1 MREKILDEIRRIAT
15 ENNGKV
21 PGQESF
27 STQTGIR
34 IHDWHGRY
42 WARWSDAVKE
52 AGLTPNALQQRSESD
67 FLLLKLAEAARH
79 FRHVPTSAELKMH
92 RLADPESPSH
102 STFQLNFSSKAE
114 MVSQLR
120 NWVLGRSDF
129 TDVLEFLPDA
139 ASGKTEFRSSKKAAD
154 GWVYLIKYGPH
165 HKIGRGDELEKRVKQ
180 VQTALPDK
188 GELVHAIRTDDPPGI
203 EAYWHRRFADK
214 RANGEW
220 FKLAPADITAFKRR
234 KFQ

>member
-1 MREKILDEIRRIAT
+1 MRQRILDEIRRIAV
-15 ENNGKV
+15 ENDGKV
-21 PGQESF
+21 PGQETF
-27 STQTGIR
+27 ARKTGIR
-34 IHDWHGRY
+34 VTEWLGRY

-52 AGLTPNALQQRSESD
+52 AGLMPNALQQRTGTD
-67 FLLLKLAEAARH
+67 VLLRKLAEATRH
-79 FRHVPTSAELKMH
+79 YGHVPTHAELKL
-92 RLADPESPSH
+92 RRQDDPELPWG
-102 STFQLNFSSKAE
+102 STFQDNFGTRAAMIEQFREWLASKPEFVDVRDLLPVATTAK
-114 MVSQLR
+114 LAHTR
-120 NWVLGRSDF
+120 NI
-129 TDVLEFLPDA
+129 P
-139 ASGKTEFRSSKKAAD
+139 D

-188 GELVHAIRTDDPPGI
+188 GELVHAIRTDDPSGI

-220 FKLAPADITAFKRR
+220 FKLASSDIAAFKRR